1 LSKKDEFIKS
11 LESDVYGQ
19 VGKIQLRKREGDE
32 PEDDPVG
39 AFLSRL
45 DEEMEERRHT
55 QPHRF
60 QTKRQPSTVK
70 PFACR

>member
-1 LSKKDEFIKS
+1 
-11 LESDVYGQ
+11 
-19 VGKIQLRKREGDE
+19 
-32 PEDDPVG
+32 VG

-45 DEEMEERRHT
+45 DDEMVERRHT